1 MDRQEK
7 IIFGSILVSYTLLVL
22 GIWEYL
28 VKPVISFA
36 KEIIA
41 LY

>member
-22 GIWEYL
+22 GIWEY
-28 VKPVISFA
+28 VIRPVITFA
-36 KEIIA
+36 KDYIIIN
-41 LY
+41 